1 MYIFHHNDDDGRCS
15 AAIIYNE
22 IAGGKTSYMTADNF
36 IEYSHGM
43 TMPEIPTDKLYDN
56 EEIFI
61 VDLALDNV
69 IFATIEKLL
78 TTNPTLKIRHIDHH
92 KTTFEFLENLTDEQK
107 DVMSK
112 VRKLYRDGISAS
124 MLCWVYGCMR
134 DEERV
139 QLDDESIPIGDRDT
153 FDFTDGYSHVGFNI
167 GKPGFREIRVPLI
180 VRYIDDWDVWRH
192 AIDGTK
198 EFHAG
203 FGLVENKHP
212 MEDFWSEYF
221 YSNALHRLSDQ
232 IMRPGTAIRNYN
244 HVQYA
249 HMVKHAFEYT
259 LQPSGFTI
267 LCLNSTIHTSEVFGK
282 LIENYSAVC
291 VYNYD
296 GEKKRWTYSMYS
308 SSDGGIDVSVI
319 CKQYGGGGHQH
330 ASGFQLPYNLFDDA
344 NK

>member
-43 TMPEIPTDKLYDN
+43 TMPDIPADKLHDN

-92 KTTFEFLENLTDEQK
+92 KTTLSFLEGLTDDQK
-107 DVMSK
+107 SVMSK

-134 DEERV
+134 DAERDR
-139 QLDDESIPIGDRDT
+139 LDDETIPEGDRDT
-153 FDFTDGYSHVGFNI
+153 FDFTDGYSHVGFDI
-167 GKPGFREIRVPLI
+167 GKPSFRDIRVPMI
-180 VRYIDDWDVWRH
+180 VRFIDDWDVWRH
-192 AIDGTK
+192 AIQGTK

-203 FGLVENKHP
+203 FGLIENKHP
-212 MEDFWSEYF
+212 MEDFWHDYF
-221 YSNALHRLSDQ
+221 YSSALHMLNEQ
-232 IMRPGTAIRNYN
+232 IMKPGSAILKYN
-244 HVQYA
+244 TVQYK
-249 HMVKHAFEYT
+249 HMMKNAFVYM
-259 LQPSGFTI
+259 LNGLSI
-267 LCLNSTIHTSEVFGK
+267 LCLNTDVHTSTVFGEE
-282 LIENYSAVC
+282 INNYPAVC

-296 GEKKRWTYSMYS
+296 GAKKLWTYSMYS
-308 SSDGGIDVSVI
+308 SSDIGIDVSVI
-319 CKQYGGGGHQH
+319 CKQYHGGGHQH